1 MKTFRKIYSFLVA
14 ASVMV
19 GSLGFTA
26 CSDDEDVVTD
36 NKDGVA
42 LTYFGTMPATRGE
55 TIEIH
60 GKNLNKVKA
69 VVFPIE
75 EKVTDFTLKGKD
87 VIVVTVPEE
96 ALDGHLRLLT
106 TADEMVT
113 SK

>member
-42 LTYFGTMPATRGE
+42 LTYFGTMPAHRGE

-60 GKNLNKVKA
+60 GKNLNKVK
-69 VVFPIE
+69 
-75 EKVTDFTLKGKD
+75 
-87 VIVVTVPEE
+87 
-96 ALDGHLRLLT
+96 
-106 TADEMVT
+106 
-113 SK
+113 